1 MTLIIDQTNKSKIF
15 DSVVFL
21 YDSNESP
28 RGSGFLIKYQKKVY
42 LITVAHNLIKAY
54 NEQKISDNTKE
65 PEIKVCVYFNDS
77 KVNMLSIPI
86 KCLEFDRDNDL
97 AVIDFTPFVKGAGI
111 QTTAG
116 GVIDMGFSRDVFF
129 CKEMLCSEDDKEYLK
144 EGVETLSIG
153 LFHYYYGNKKE
164 QPICRFGHIAMIP
177 YDQISIPLPTMEN
190 QREEKQ
196 VKAYLIEHKS
206 VGGMSGSVV
215 FATPNGNKKEAKIIG
230 ILHGHY
236 NESLYG
242 DCYKWNNKVHY
253 DYDEILTE
261 EKKCQNVRTE
271 CDNLYAKCQEVLKI
285 VQNKCEAI
293 REINNGISIVIPAY
307 KILKLLSK
315 IEDQSKK
322 MTE

>member
-65 PEIKVCVYFNDS
+65 PEIKVCIYFNDS
-77 KVNMLSIPI
+77 KVNMLSIQI
-86 KCLEFDRDNDL
+86 KCWKFDRDNDL
-97 AVIDFTPFVKGAGI
+97 AVMDFTSFVKGAGI

-190 QREEKQ
+190 QKEEKQ

-215 FATPNGNKKEAKIIG
+215 FATPNGNEKEAKIIG

-236 NESLYG
+236 DLNDGSQ
-242 DCYKWNNKVHY
+242 N
-253 DYDEILTE
+253 DYENPTE
-261 EKKCQNVRTE
+261 KQRCENIKKE
-271 CDNLYAKCQEVLKI
+271 CDDIYSQCQEIQK
-285 VQNKCEAI
+285 QMQDTYERMK
-293 REINNGISIVIPAY
+293 RINSGITIS
-307 KILKLLSK
+307 
-315 IEDQSKK
+315 
-322 MTE
+322 